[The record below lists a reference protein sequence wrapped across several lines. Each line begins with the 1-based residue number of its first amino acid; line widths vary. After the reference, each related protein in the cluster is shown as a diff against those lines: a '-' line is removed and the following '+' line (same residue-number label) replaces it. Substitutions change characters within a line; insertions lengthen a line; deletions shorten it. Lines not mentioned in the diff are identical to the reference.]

1 MSPLKVLK
9 VRAIKGF
16 VTRTAVSTALFY
28 YLFIVFYHGSEKIP
42 NTSTV
47 PDLIRYWGYPVE
59 EHFVQTE
66 DGYILGLHRFKIDQL
81 LPFSKMK
88 TVHWKKC

>member
-1 MSPLKVLK
+1 MSPLKILK

-16 VTRTAVSTALFY
+16 ITRTAVSTALFY

-66 DGYILGLHRFKIDQL
+66 DGYILGLHRFKIFQL
-81 LPFSKMK
+81 LPSFKMK
-88 TVHWKKC
+88 TFDQMQC